1 MTIEQYIGR
10 GLELSKQIANEIIN
24 KAEQDVFRAYVAPI
38 IGYDAEA
45 SDYPDE
51 IMDLAYCLLLRRNII
66 KTRFGAEIKSTQY
79 GSQIANDNN
88 TMMLQIAG
96 ICSLAFQSLKN
107 KTTRSEPYLVTDI
120 IDSGYYII

>member
-1 MTIEQYIGR
+1 MTIEQYIGK
-10 GLELSKQIANEIIN
+10 GLELSKQVANEIIN
-24 KAEQDVFRAYVAPI
+24 KAEQDVFRAYVKPLV
-38 IGYDAEA
+38 GDDADFN
-45 SDYPDE
+45 DYTDE

-96 ICSLAFQSLKN
+96 ICSLAVKSLKE
-107 KTTRSEPYLVTDI
+107 KTTKSEPYLVTDI